1 MDIRSVP
8 GPGPPASASAA
19 GLCSERRLAFDFDF
33 NGYCFVLNVP
43 FLDASRILDL
53 TIYLERSP
61 LPIPYACICGGYRMH
76 QDLMFIPRKGTK
88 RGLARGRPSSAC
100 RTSRFIDTGGY

>member
-53 TIYLERSP
+53 TIKL
-61 LPIPYACICGGYRMH
+61 I
-76 QDLMFIPRKGTK
+76 K
-88 RGLARGRPSSAC
+88 
-100 RTSRFIDTGGY
+100 

>member
-53 TIYLERSP
+53 TIYLETTPDP
-61 LPIPYACICGGYRMH
+61 LRMH
-76 QDLMFIPRKGTK
+76 LWRISYAPGSDVY
-88 RGLARGRPSSAC
+88 SSQGHQ
-100 RTSRFIDTGGY
+100 TGIGQGKALFSLPHFQVH